1 MSAPRSPTPAHRRRW
16 LGAVATLGALGTLG
30 ALSCPG
36 TAQAQCGRP
45 LKVALS
51 DLGLGSYVEQG
62 QIRGLMPDLIAELQA
77 RTGCNFD
84 LVFLPR
90 ARALMDFDHGTVD
103 IITSMLRTAA
113 RDRVGAYLP
122 YGYTK
127 HDLLVVPE
135 AAAGLQGLADIIRR
149 PELTLGVVRGIRTS
163 ERIDAHLEQLLAIR
177 RAEYSTDFAN
187 LAAKLSAR
195 RVQAALM
202 PNAVYLKLRRD
213 GALPAD
219 LVVVDEPE
227 ARPQMLGLYVNR
239 QAVAARTLALLEK
252 QLDDMVRSGWMR
264 QRYAQHFGE
273 AETRRMEEAL
283 KPR

>member
-1 MSAPRSPTPAHRRRW
+1 MHLLPTWRALAHTAAFATSLICATSAAHAQDAPRAP
-16 LGAVATLGALGTLG
+16 V
-30 ALSCPG
+30 
-36 TAQAQCGRP
+36 
-45 LKVALS
+45 
-51 DLGLGSYVEQG
+51 
-62 QIRGLMPDLIAELQA
+62 
-77 RTGCNFD
+77 
-84 LVFLPR
+84 
-90 ARALMDFDHGTVD
+90 
-103 IITSMLRTAA
+103 
-113 RDRVGAYLP
+113 
-122 YGYTK
+122 
-127 HDLLVVPE
+127 
-135 AAAGLQGLADIIRR
+135 
-149 PELTLGVVRGIRTS
+149 
-163 ERIDAHLEQLLAIR
+163 
-177 RAEYSTDFAN
+177 
-187 LAAKLSAR
+187 AAKLSAR

-283 KPR
+283 TPR